1 MRVYVQRKLNLVEVI
16 DYKSP
21 IFDENGLI
29 TYAGYVRF
37 INHNRAE
44 CVMTYEQFHKTYEET
59 QYE

>member
-1 MRVYVQRKLNLVEVI
+1 MNVDVQRKLNLVEII

-29 TYAGYVRF
+29 TSAGYVRF

-44 CVMTYEQFHKTYEET
+44 CVMTYEQFHKTYEEI
-59 QYE
+59 